1 MKMEEQRY
9 IVCSH
14 FADSTSYAV
23 PKQLTNLSFCT
34 VLHTY
39 SDRCNRPGAARVQ
52 KSGGLP
58 QWVSLRRQCIGSISW
73 QGSNVDTSCWT
84 STENRTSPPLM
95 FGKIPPLNCRFLRD
109 QLRSTFNQRC
119 YNAYTREREREKT
132 FGASRVSL
140 FFVFVK
146 KPCLSEMG
154 TDVVSDPQSC
164 SPSTSGRWRPSTKT
178 LPQVDAGQ
186 CAAPVFS
193 LKGPAKLSQGLML
206 YTHKGCNFPCSQA
219 AEELPI
225 LQDWGAKERVEGA
238 CKQSKTVRNNWRVET
253 AEICS
258 QALFWQWLYIWKSRP
273 IHQFPGLHLS
283 LRPPGTSCLG
293 PSSL

>member
-119 YNAYTREREREKT
+119 YNAYTRERERERENFWCFQGQPFLCLCKEALPLRNGHGRCQRSPKLFAQHIWSLET
-132 FGASRVSL
+132 LDEDIASGWCRSMCGTC
-140 FFVFVK
+140 FF
-146 KPCLSEMG
+146 
-154 TDVVSDPQSC
+154 
-164 SPSTSGRWRPSTKT
+164 
-178 LPQVDAGQ
+178 
-186 CAAPVFS
+186 
-193 LKGPAKLSQGLML
+193 LKGPCKAEPRFNAL
-206 YTHKGCNFPCSQA
+206 YTQGMQFSVQSSCWRTSHTPRLRSQR
-219 AEELPI
+219 
-225 LQDWGAKERVEGA
+225 K
-238 CKQSKTVRNNWRVET
+238 SWRR
-253 AEICS
+253 
-258 QALFWQWLYIWKSRP
+258 L
-273 IHQFPGLHLS
+273 
-283 LRPPGTSCLG
+283 
-293 PSSL
+293 